1 MKKTMLVTR
10 PCYDGGTSYLFYYAG
25 LVIKEA
31 GSAGVSVIDLKRP
44 RLTKEKFTEI
54 VWDKSPSLI
63 FFNAHGSEKAI
74 YGDKLGDSEEVLV
87 EEGKN
92 HSLLDSKIVYARA
105 CLAAASL
112 GRACNG
118 GCFIGYNTP
127 FSFVFDE
134 QWSAKPSNDNIAKLF
149 LEPSNL
155 IVRSLLKGNTAEEAA
170 EKSFNMS
177 KKNMLKLL
185 KEKGE
190 PGGMAS
196 MTVLWN
202 NMTRLE
208 VLGNKGMAF

>member
-25 LVIKEA
+25 LVLKEA
-31 GSAGVSVIDLKRP
+31 GSAGVPAIDLKRP
-44 RLTKEKFTEI
+44 RLTREKFTEI
-54 VWDKSPSLI
+54 VKDQSPSLI
-63 FFNAHGSEKAI
+63 FFNAHGSEREI
-74 YGDKLGDSEEVLV
+74 YGDKLGSSEEVLV

-92 HSLLDSKIVYARA
+92 HGLLDSKIVYARA

-112 GRACNG
+112 GRACKG

-134 QWSAKPSNDNIAKLF
+134 QWSAKPSNDNTAKLF
-149 LEPSNL
+149 LEPSNQ
-155 IVRSLLKGNTAEEAA
+155 IVQSLLKGNTAEEAA

-185 KEKGE
+185 KEKGG
-190 PGGMAS
+190 PGAMAS

-202 NMTRLE
+202 NMMGLE
-208 VLGNKGMAF
+208 VLGNKEMAF